1 MPGASGPGFSAIVA
15 RTSTSHAPVEPRAY
29 DRAEVTVVRS
39 GAVILFV
46 RHGDIGTRSGSPT
59 SGPRRPQG

>member
-1 MPGASGPGFSAIVA
+1 MPGASGRGFSAIVA

-46 RHGDIGTRSGSPT
+46 RLGTSPPVDPIGMEDR
-59 SGPRRPQG
+59 